1 MNRWVQWVYYR
12 LQSLQ
17 QDRLAYDWVNPIIML
32 ILSALGLALIYSV
45 QLDVGA
51 YAKWHQQLVWI
62 LVGLCV
68 YGITARIHYKFF
80 FQNAHWLYLLSIITL
95 CVLWTPMGTSFGGSR
110 RWIYCGA
117 FAVQPSTLGTLA
129 VLLMCVNHLAR
140 MHATSLKEH
149 REGILYTAVIGCIP
163 CLLIFIQPDLGA
175 AILIPAVIMGL
186 WFVANIKLRF
196 FVGLMV
202 VGVLGLGI
210 IALDS
215 YAYSAQLQ
223 QKTLTIKPFLPL
235 KDYQRNRI
243 LSFAAPSVVDPRGVT
258 VGWQLK
264 QSLIAI
270 SSGGTS
276 GKGWLNNMQS
286 QLGFLPKAT
295 SLDDFIF
302 AVLAEETGLWGTYF
316 VFALYGIL
324 ILNTLRIA
332 LIARDL
338 FGYYLCV
345 GIALLMAMHVWIN
358 VGMTLGIMP
367 ITGISIPFL
376 SYGGS
381 FMLMCFFSQGLV
393 QSVYRFRLSE

>member
-1 MNRWVQWVYYR
+1 MNRLAQWFYYR

-17 QDRLAYDWVNPIIML
+17 QDRLACDWVNPIIIL
-32 ILSALGLALIYSV
+32 ILSSIGLGLIYSV
-45 QLDVGA
+45 QVDIDA
-51 YAKWHQQLVWI
+51 YAKWRQQLLWI
-62 LVGLCV
+62 LIGLCV
-68 YGITARIHYKFF
+68 YWVTARIHYKFF
-80 FQNAHWLYLLSIITL
+80 FQNAHWLYLLLILAL
-95 CVLWTPMGTSFGGSR
+95 CAVWTPLGKSIGGSR
-110 RWIYCGA
+110 RWIHCGVT
-117 FAVQPSTLGTLA
+117 VQPSTFGTIA
-129 VLLMCVNHLAR
+129 VLLICVNYLSR
-140 MHATSLKEH
+140 IRFTSLRDHVEC
-149 REGILYTAVIGCIP
+149 ILYTGTAGCIP
-163 CLLIFIQPDLGA
+163 CLLIFIQPDLGS
-175 AILIPAVIMGL
+175 AILIPMVLLGL

-196 FVGLMV
+196 FIGLMV
-202 VGVLGLGI
+202 VSVLGSGI
-210 IALDS
+210 VALDS

-223 QKTLTIKPFLPL
+223 KKTLKIKPFLPL

-243 LSFAAPSVVDPRGVT
+243 LSFAAPSVVDPRGVS

-270 SSGGTS
+270 GSGGIS
-276 GKGWLNNMQS
+276 GKGWLNNTQS

-302 AVLAEETGLWGTYF
+302 SVLAEETGLWGVYF

-332 LIARDL
+332 LMARDL
-338 FGYYLCV
+338 VGYYLCV
-345 GIALLMAMHVWIN
+345 GIVLLMTIHIWIN
-358 VGMTLGIMP
+358 AGMTLGIMP

-381 FMLMCFFSQGLV
+381 FVLMCFFSQGLV

>member
-1 MNRWVQWVYYR
+1 MNRWAQWVYYR

-17 QDRLAYDWVNPIIML
+17 QDRLDCDWVNPIIML
-32 ILSALGLALIYSV
+32 ILSAIGLALIYSV
-45 QLDVGA
+45 QLDVEA
-51 YAKWHQQLVWI
+51 HAKWHQQLLWI

-68 YGITARIHYKFF
+68 YGVTARIHYKFF
-80 FQNAHWLYLLSIITL
+80 FQNAHWLYLLSILAL
-95 CVLWTPMGTSFGGSR
+95 CALWTPLGKSIGGSR
-110 RWIYCGA
+110 RWIHCGA
-117 FAVQPSTLGTLA
+117 FAVQPSNFGTLA
-129 VLLMCVNHLAR
+129 ALLMCVNHLAR
-140 MHATSLKEH
+140 MQFVSLKDH
-149 REGILYTAVIGCIP
+149 MEGILYTAVIGGIP
-163 CLLIFIQPDLGA
+163 CLLIFIQPDFGS
-175 AILIPAVIMGL
+175 AILIPMVLIGL

-196 FVGLMV
+196 FVGMMV
-202 VGVLGLGI
+202 VSVLGLGI
-210 IALDS
+210 VALDS

-223 QKTLTIKPFLPL
+223 QKTLKIKPFLPL

-276 GKGWLNNMQS
+276 GKGWLKNMQS
-286 QLGFLPKAT
+286 RLGFLPKAT

-302 AVLAEETGLWGTYF
+302 SVLAEETGLWGTYF

-345 GIALLMAMHVWIN
+345 GIALLMSMHVWIN